1 MKSRSERMEVLRL
14 ILTNTEVGS
23 QEGLLKELA
32 AEGYQV
38 TQATLS
44 RDLQKLK
51 AAKVSSSNGYRY
63 ILPEN
68 PLYRR
73 KISAEVPE
81 FLRNTGFVGLEFA
94 GNIAILRTRP
104 GYAGGLTTDI
114 DAHNFASIAGT
125 IAGDDTIFVVMRD
138 GFERQQVADDLS
150 IVLPAIKS
158 ISL

>member
-1 MKSRSERMEVLRL
+1 MEVLRL

-51 AAKVSSSNGYRY
+51 AAKVSSPNGYRY

-73 KISAEVPE
+73 KISADVPE

-114 DAHNFASIAGT
+114 DAHNFSSVAGT
-125 IAGDDTIFVVMRD
+125 VAGDDTIFVAIRD
-138 GFERQQVADDLS
+138 GYERQQVAEDLAK
-150 IVLPAIKS
+150 VLPAIKN
-158 ISL
+158 IAF